1 MKTKSTLRITQL
13 ITTLA
18 IVFQFAA
25 VGTTY
30 ATPPAC
36 FEVNEGVSVK
46 DGYCLGFK
54 APQGTSFQD
63 NKCYKYPPGA
73 PLGAY
78 LTEVDCAGIRSLVV
92 TPPATPTPPT
102 SPTPPSGT
110 PPPPGAYGNLE
121 SSNAVQDVAAS
132 KLFTDYLIPLINI
145 LSAGVLA
152 LAAVFM
158 VVAGIQYS
166 SGRDNPQAVS
176 AAKARILNVIIG
188 LLAYMFIYG
197 FLQFIIPGGYL

>member
-1 MKTKSTLRITQL
+1 
-13 ITTLA
+13 
-18 IVFQFAA
+18 
-25 VGTTY
+25 
-30 ATPPAC
+30 
-36 FEVNEGVSVK
+36 
-46 DGYCLGFK
+46 
-54 APQGTSFQD
+54 
-63 NKCYKYPPGA
+63 
-73 PLGAY
+73 
-78 LTEVDCAGIRSLVV
+78 V